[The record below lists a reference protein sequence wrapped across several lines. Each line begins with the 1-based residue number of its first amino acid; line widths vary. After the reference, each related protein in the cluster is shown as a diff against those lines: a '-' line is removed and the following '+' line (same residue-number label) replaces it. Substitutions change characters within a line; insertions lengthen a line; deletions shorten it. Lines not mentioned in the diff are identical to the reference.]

1 MWAVR
6 AAEPQLAAR
15 RLFFFFLFFSN
26 LCWVHVEEVRE
37 SRELNG
43 GSSLSLSQ
51 IAELEAQCHEASQ
64 EKQKN
69 AQLAVRV
76 QELEAE
82 LSDKEQVRQ
91 HRGHMTATNSR
102 AAVESGSSLAGGE
115 YRSTLCAFRFIAEL

>member
-1 MWAVR
+1 MSV
-6 AAEPQLAAR
+6 
-15 RLFFFFLFFSN
+15 
-26 LCWVHVEEVRE
+26 
-37 SRELNG
+37 
-43 GSSLSLSQ
+43 SQ

-91 HRGHMTATNSR
+91 HRGHLT
-102 AAVESGSSLAGGE
+102 VESESSLAGSE
-115 YRSTLCAFRFIAEL
+115 YASTLCASRFAVVKVYFLFVEIFFLV